1 MINTDRLQKQSGIIG
16 NSKSIKKIVDLISQV
31 AEVDISVLITG
42 ESGVGKEVI
51 AKAVH
56 KASNRSR
63 KPLVTVNCGAIP
75 EGIIESELFGHK
87 KGSFTGADQNR
98 KGYFEEAD
106 KGTIFLDE
114 IGETPIDTQVKLLRV
129 LESGEYMRVGEAT
142 ARKTNV
148 RLIAATNKNL
158 EELVKKGLF
167 REDLYFRLKTILLN
181 IPPLRARL
189 EDIGKFVERFSLE
202 FTRSNNIIYKGFLP
216 SAIRLLKQY
225 DWPGNIRELKHFV
238 EKIMVLQKGQRITD
252 EMVMHELNQITN
264 TTLSQNKS
272 LPVAIS
278 NNTEKVEIDLI
289 LRQLF
294 MLKQDTELIQKILMN
309 SNLSKLRGENFFEV
323 LNSQK
328 SEVNSSNR
336 SLKVFEDDNRF
347 IRDEAIGEI
356 SIKDLEKE
364 AISRTLRFFNTNRR
378 KTAKSLGMSER
389 TLYRKIDEYQLE
401 NKSKKDVF

>member
-1 MINTDRLQKQSGIIG
+1 
-16 NSKSIKKIVDLISQV
+16 
-31 AEVDISVLITG
+31 
-42 ESGVGKEVI
+42 
-51 AKAVH
+51 
-56 KASNRSR
+56 
-63 KPLVTVNCGAIP
+63 
-75 EGIIESELFGHK
+75 
-87 KGSFTGADQNR
+87 
-98 KGYFEEAD
+98 
-106 KGTIFLDE
+106 
-114 IGETPIDTQVKLLRV
+114 
-129 LESGEYMRVGEAT
+129 MRVGEAT
-142 ARKTNV
+142 TRKTNV

-181 IPPLRARL
+181 IPPLRERL

-202 FTRSNNIIYKGFLP
+202 FTRSNNIIYKGFVP

-252 EMVMHELNQITN
+252 EMVMHELNQRINTN
-264 TTLSQNKS
+264 LSQNKS

-278 NNTEKVEIDLI
+278 NNAEKVEIDLI

-309 SNLSKLRGENFFEV
+309 SNLPKFREENFFEV
-323 LNSQK
+323 SNSPK
-328 SEVNSSNR
+328 SEINSSDR

-364 AISRTLRFFNTNRR
+364 AISRTLRFYNTNRR

-401 NKSKKDVF
+401 NKSKKDMF